1 MSADD
6 NVFSVSE
13 VNKHLKNVI
22 ENMMSSVKI
31 EGEISNFAKPSS
43 GHYYFSLKD
52 EYSSI
57 KCVFFKP
64 YNLYIKF
71 SPKNG
76 DKVICSGK
84 ITVYERDGVYQ
95 IQVMSMTPSGQGA
108 LQLQFEKL
116 KKKLH
121 DEGLF
126 DPSRKKAIPQNPAKI
141 GIITSASG
149 AAFQDICNVIKR
161 RYPAHLILFP
171 ATVQGDKA
179 PSELIAGL
187 EYFNQSGLVDVIV
200 LTRGGGSQE
209 DLFCFNDEQLA
220 RAIDRSTIPVI
231 SAVGHEIDF
240 TIADFVADL
249 RAPTPSAAAELVVPD
264 KNEIFLQIKNQE
276 KHLIRSVSFCIS
288 QYQNMIQKH
297 ENKMKERHPQK
308 LIYIYQQALDQHS
321 MKLMKSLTYVHLQKS
336 KLFHLKSKLDQL
348 HPLKQIMRL
357 KNQLNNHVRSL
368 SKVNELMNENNKKI
382 DQMHFH
388 LSILFQKFSEQ
399 KLRIQKEKL
408 SRHESSMTHNLSKKL
423 INCHHQLK
431 EMEMLLAEFSPKR
444 ALEKGYSLIKK
455 EKKIIRSVKQLKIN
469 DSVNIDL
476 RDGACECIIENIHSN

>member
-1 MSADD
+1 MTTDD

-43 GHYYFSLKD
+43 GHFYFSLKD
-52 EYSSI
+52 EFSSI

-64 YNLYIKF
+64 YNQYIKF

-84 ITVYERDGVYQ
+84 ITVYERDGIYQ
-95 IQVMSMTPSGQGA
+95 IQVMNMIPSGQGA

-116 KKKLH
+116 KKKLNE
-121 DEGLF
+121 EGLF
-126 DPSRKKAIPQNPAKI
+126 DPSRKKSIPHNPAKI

-149 AAFQDICNVIKR
+149 AAFQDICNVIRR

-187 EYFNQSGLVDVIV
+187 HYFNHTHSVDVII

-220 RAIDRSTIPVI
+220 RAIDRSDIPVI

-264 KNEIFLQIKNQE
+264 KNELLLQIKNQE
-276 KHLIRSVSFCIS
+276 KHIVRSMNFIIS
-288 QYQNMIQKH
+288 QYQGMIQKL
-297 ENKMKERHPQK
+297 EKKINERHPQN

-321 MKLMKSLTYVHLQKS
+321 MKLMKNLNYVHLQKS

-357 KNQLNNHVRSL
+357 KDHLNTQALSL
-368 SKVNELMNENNKKI
+368 SKVNDYMNDKTNKVN
-382 DQMHFH
+382 QLHFH
-388 LSILFQKFSEQ
+388 LTMQFQKFSEQ
-399 KLRIQKEKL
+399 KLRVQKEKL
-408 SRHESSMTHNLSKKL
+408 SRHKISMTSILSSKL
-423 INCHHQLK
+423 VKCHHQLK
-431 EMEMLLAEFSPKR
+431 EMELMLAEFSPKR

-476 RDGACECIIENIHSN
+476 RDGACECIIETIHSN